1 VNTAETSISPP
12 GIELADTQTRSS
24 IEKTALFGSNTETM
38 GEPESQMVF
47 DDWMLTL
54 HKPQ

>member
-24 IEKTALFGSNTETM
+24 IALFGSNTETM